1 MENFREIAA
10 ALLEA
15 GAAIQVGSA
24 GELSAAWRGL
34 LENAA
39 RREQM
44 GLAARE
50 IVERNRGATQATLDR
65 LTAIIE
71 RQRART

>member
-1 MENFREIAA
+1 MDNFGEIAE

-24 GELSAAWRGL
+24 AQLGAAWMDL
-34 LENAA
+34 LEDRP
-39 RREQM
+39 RRTRM

-50 IVERNRGATQATLDR
+50 IVERNRGATAATLDR
-65 LTAIIE
+65 LAAIIE
-71 RQRART
+71 PHRARA